1 MGMSVEA
8 VISEDRKS
16 WFENKFSLLVPHK
29 ISGSSEEKML
39 VDIGA

>member
-1 MGMSVEA
+1 MGMQVEA

-16 WFENKFSLLVPHK
+16 WFENKFSLLVSHK

-39 VDIGA
+39 VDIRA